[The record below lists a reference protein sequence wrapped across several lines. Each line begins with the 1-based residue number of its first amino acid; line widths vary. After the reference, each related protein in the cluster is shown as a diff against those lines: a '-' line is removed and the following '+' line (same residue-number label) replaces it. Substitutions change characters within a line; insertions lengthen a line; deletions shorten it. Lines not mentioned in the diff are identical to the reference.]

1 MQEEGID
8 VEGLTDTAVTLLS
21 EWGLQVVGAL
31 VVLVAG
37 WTVAKWVRRA
47 VRRAL
52 DRSRVDN
59 TLIPF
64 LSSLAYYSVLVFVGV
79 AVLNLFGIQTASL
92 IAVLGAAGFA
102 VGLAFQGT
110 LSNFSS
116 GIMLLVFRP
125 FEVGDV
131 VEVAGQSG
139 TVAEI
144 GIVSTRLDTT
154 DNVRVT
160 LPNSEVFGEVIKN
173 YDAHDTRRVD
183 LTVGI
188 SYDDDIGAAVE
199 TIRRV
204 LREEDRVLEE
214 PEPTVAVGSLGDSAV
229 NLIVRPW
236 CATDDYWSVRR
247 DLIRQLKEQME
258 ADGLSFPYPQRD
270 VHVHG
275 DDAGPTGGEGA

>member
-1 MQEEGID
+1 MED
-8 VEGLTDTAVTLLS
+8 VDFQALTDTALLLLY
-21 EWGLQVVGAL
+21 EWGLQVLGAL

-37 WTVAKWVRRA
+37 WMGAKWVRRT

-52 DRSRVDN
+52 DRSKIDR
-59 TLIPF
+59 TLVPF
-64 LSSLAYYSVLVFVGV
+64 LATLAYYSVLVFVGV

-110 LSNFSS
+110 LSNFSA

-125 FEVGDV
+125 FEVGDF

-139 TVAEI
+139 DVAEI

-154 DNVRVT
+154 DNVRVI
-160 LPNSEVFGEVIKN
+160 LPNSEVIGQVIKN
-173 YDAHDTRRVD
+173 YHAHETRRVD
-183 LTVGI
+183 MTVGI

-199 TIRRV
+199 TVRRV
-204 LREEDRVLEE
+204 LSEEERVLEE
-214 PEPTVAVGSLGDSAV
+214 PEPTVAVDSLGDSAV
-229 NLIVRPW
+229 SLIVRPW
-236 CATDDYWSVRR
+236 CATDDYWPLRR
-247 DLIRQLKEQME
+247 DLTRQLKEEIE

-270 VHVHG
+270 VHVHDADG
-275 DDAGPTGGEGA
+275 AGPAADEVA

>member
-8 VEGLTDTAVTLLS
+8 VQALTDSAVAHLS
-21 EWGLQVVGAL
+21 EWGLQVLGAL

-37 WTVAKWVRRA
+37 WAAAKWVRRV

-52 DRSRVDN
+52 GRSRVDN

-79 AVLNLFGIQTASL
+79 AVLSLFGIQTASL

-102 VGLAFQGT
+102 IGLAFQGT

-125 FEVGDV
+125 FGVGDV

-144 GIVSTRLDTT
+144 GIVSTHLDTT
-154 DNVRVT
+154 DNVRVI
-160 LPNSEVFGEVIKN
+160 LPNSRVFGEVIKN
-173 YDAHDTRRVD
+173 YHAHDTRRVD

-199 TIRRV
+199 AIRRV
-204 LREEDRVLEE
+204 LSEDDRVLGV
-214 PEPTVAVGSLGDSAV
+214 PEPTVAVDGLGDSAV
-229 NLIVRPW
+229 SLIVRPW
-236 CATDDYWSVRR
+236 CATGDYWDLRR
-247 DLIRQLKEQME
+247 DLIRKLKEEME
-258 ADGLSFPYPQRD
+258 ADGLSFPYPQHD

-275 DDAGPTGGEGA
+275 EAGGPTGEEAA

>member
-31 VVLVAG
+31 VVLLAG
-37 WTVAKWVRRA
+37 WTVAKWVRRV

-52 DRSRVDN
+52 DRSRVDE

-64 LSSLAYYSVLVFVGV
+64 LASLAYYSVLVFVGV